1 MRLFLHV
8 EQCGE
13 RRNRLR
19 EMCSESYLFVALC
32 MRIHTLLG
40 KQNESRNIR
49 LIPTHH
55 FTSFLYWIQATPIQM
70 YFTNPRSETNHFASF
85 PNSPLLLSTQPF
97 PSSKHPLSPF
107 LPIRQHNMRFTLYY
121 GWTHYSCPFQKPYPT
136 ICSEIRVILPRS
148 LPPFF
153 TPDYSLQTINEVSH
167 YYRWSSEWF
176 G

>member
-1 MRLFLHV
+1 MNPVISVSSLLITSLHSCIGSMQLPFKCILQILV
-8 EQCGE
+8 PK
-13 RRNRLR
+13 RTTSLH
-19 EMCSESYLFVALC
+19 S
-32 MRIHTLLG
+32 RIPLSFSPPNPSPHP
-40 KQNESRNIR
+40 NI
-49 LIPTHH
+49 
-55 FTSFLYWIQATPIQM
+55 
-70 YFTNPRSETNHFASF
+70 
-85 PNSPLLLSTQPF
+85 
-97 PSSKHPLSPF
+97 LSPF